1 MQVCLRRG
9 TGRYLGRA
17 VRRAR
22 PRGQACEAKR
32 RVQELGR
39 QRPKAGSRHGKG
51 KEEGAGPAWGW
62 AGKGEGES
70 FSKKN
75 PFPFLVFK
83 TKRKFK

>member
-1 MQVCLRRG
+1 MQAWLGCG
-9 TGRYLGRA
+9 TSHFLGQA
-17 VRRAR
+17 VRRAG
-22 PRGQACEAKR
+22 PRVHAHAAKR
-32 RVQELGR
+32 RVRELGR
-39 QRPKAGSRHGKG
+39 QRPKAGSSRGKG

-83 TKRKFK
+83 SKPKFK